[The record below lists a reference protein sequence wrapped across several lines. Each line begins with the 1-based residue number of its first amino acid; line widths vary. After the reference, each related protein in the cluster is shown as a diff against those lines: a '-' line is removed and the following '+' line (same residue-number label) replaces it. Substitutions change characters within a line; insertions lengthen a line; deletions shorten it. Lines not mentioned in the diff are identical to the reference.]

1 MQKTKKQ
8 KAPQYGALPHH
19 VITDPELSLKAKGLL
34 LYISDK
40 PDDWRYSSFRV
51 AKETS
56 DGRDAI
62 RFAFRE
68 LEIKGYVARKKRP
81 DGSIL
86 VVSSVARPKAAKRHG
101 GVQPRWKKP
110 TVGKSVPSH
119 IHRNNTYIENTHT
132 ENNTKRL
139 SHVDENAMRLACL
152 LKTRISENYPN
163 HRFSGH
169 CEEDWA
175 LEIDR
180 MHRIDRRS
188 WEEIEGAINW
198 SANDHF
204 WRKNIWSGKA
214 LRKQYDRLYAQAKAN
229 REHALRHG
237 VIEV

>member
-139 SHVDENAMRLACL
+139 SHVDENAMRLAC
-152 LKTRISENYPN
+152 
-163 HRFSGH
+163 F
-169 CEEDWA
+169 EEDWA